1 MAKDII
7 HQTVRTALEKDDWT
21 ITNDPFTLQT
31 GDVSLDIDIAAERFL
46 IAEKGKEK
54 ILVEVKSFG
63 SRSMVY
69 DFHTAVG
76 QYINYRGA
84 LRDEGID
91 INLFLGISEETYR
104 NFERKRFFM
113 RRIQENDI
121 KLDIKLLVTN
131 LLSEKVITW
140 LK

>member
-7 HQTVRTALEKDDWT
+7 HQTIRNALEKDDWT
-21 ITNDPFTLQT
+21 VTNDPYTLQS
-31 GDVSLDIDIAAERFL
+31 GDVSLDIDIAAEKFL
-46 IAEKGKEK
+46 LAEKGKEK
-54 ILVEVKSFG
+54 ILVEIKSFG
-63 SRSMVY
+63 RRSLVY

-91 INLFLGISEETYR
+91 IELFLGVSEETYR

-113 RRIQENDI
+113 RRIREN
-121 KLDIKLLVTN
+121 DIKLLVTN
-131 LLSEKVITW
+131 LLSEKIITW